1 MLIVQVHVH
10 VKPEWIADF
19 IQTVGCGHA
28 KQTSAVT
35 ALPD

>member
-28 KQTSAVT
+28 NRP
-35 ALPD
+35 LP